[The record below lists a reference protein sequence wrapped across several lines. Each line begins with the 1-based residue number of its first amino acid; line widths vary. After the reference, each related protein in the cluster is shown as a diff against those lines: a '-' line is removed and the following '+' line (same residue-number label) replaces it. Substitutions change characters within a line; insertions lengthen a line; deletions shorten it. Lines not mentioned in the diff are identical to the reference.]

1 MSILGAHMS
10 IAGGY
15 YKAVDAA
22 AEVGFN
28 CVQLF
33 CKNNNQWRAKEITP
47 KECERFQET
56 LSQHGITHP
65 LCHSSYLINLASAK
79 QELWEKS
86 LQALIVELLRCDQ
99 LQIPYLVMHP
109 GAFVDD
115 TLEGGISRIAQALN
129 QIHDEHPDIQC
140 QVLLETT
147 AGQGSCI
154 GHRFEHLADIL
165 AQLETPDR
173 VQVCLDTCHIF
184 AAGYPLDTEEEYH
197 ASFAEFDNLVGLK
210 KLKAIH
216 LNDSKKPL
224 GSRVDRHEHIGQG
237 HIGENAFRHLLCD
250 PRMAEIPMYLET
262 PKGEEEGVQHDT
274 RNLETLRRLAKSS

>member
-1 MSILGAHMS
+1 MPLIGAHMS

-15 YKAVDAA
+15 YKAVEAA
-22 AEVGFN
+22 ANVN
-28 CVQLF
+28 MNVVQLF

-47 KECERFQET
+47 AECERFQET
-56 LSQHGITHP
+56 LSQRGITHP

-86 LQALIVELLRCDQ
+86 LLALIVELQRCDQ

-129 QIHDEHPDIQC
+129 QIHGEYPDIQC

-154 GHRFEHLADIL
+154 GHRFEHLAEIL
-165 AQLETPDR
+165 SQLETPER

-184 AAGYPLDTEEEYH
+184 AAGYPLDTEGEYH
-197 ASFAEFDNLVGLK
+197 ASFAEFDRLVGLG

-262 PKGEEEGVQHDT
+262 PKGEEDGVPHAT
-274 RNLETLRRLAKSS
+274 RNLETLRRLATP